1 MRSMNPTILA
11 VFAHPDDDA
20 LTCLGTLAK
29 FAQEQYQVHVLTLT
43 AGNRSNTSV
52 EMIRLS
58 EAQTVAELVGY
69 SLTQHCLPDGQL
81 RCDIGTISLIE
92 KYIQQLRPQVV
103 ITHFPQ
109 KSGYGHQDHDI
120 VASAVVNAARRSSCV
135 ECILYAEPPVQNW
148 GFLPNFFVD
157 ITDYIGLKK
166 HAIALHNSESSKAY
180 MLPDIAAMRGSWWAL
195 QNHPENYCAGRY
207 LEPFVLVKG
216 LLGRNT
222 FINSDYMTGEASE
235 AVESLEG
242 VPAVSALLPAHTT
255 SESNANMSLR

>member
-43 AGNRSNTSV
+43 AGDRSNTSV
-52 EMIRLS
+52 EMIRLA
-58 EAQTVAELVGY
+58 EAQSVAQLVGY
-69 SLTQHCLPDGQL
+69 SLIQHCLPDGQL

-92 KYIQQLRPQVV
+92 QYIQQLRPQVV
-103 ITHFPQ
+103 ITHYPQ
-109 KSGYGHQDHDI
+109 TSGYGHQDHDT
-120 VASAVVNAARRSSCV
+120 VAAAVVNAARRSSCV

-166 HAIALHNSESSKAY
+166 HAIAMHQTERSKAY
-180 MLPDIAAMRGSWWAL
+180 MLPDIAEMRASWWAL
-195 QNHPENYCAGRY
+195 QNHPENFCDGRY
-207 LEPFVLVKG
+207 LEPYVLVKG
-216 LLGRNT
+216 LLGQDT
-222 FINSDYMTGEASE
+222 FISSISVAEETNN
-235 AVESLEG
+235 AVEDIDWMS
-242 VPAVSALLPAHTT
+242 VAPALPSPLSA
-255 SESNANMSLR
+255 R